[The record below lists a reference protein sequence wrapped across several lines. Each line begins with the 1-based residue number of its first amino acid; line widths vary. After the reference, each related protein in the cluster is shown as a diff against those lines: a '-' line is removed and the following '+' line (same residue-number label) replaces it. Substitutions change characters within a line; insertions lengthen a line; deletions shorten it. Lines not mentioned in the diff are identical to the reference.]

1 MKIYPDIYSG
11 YPQNISNKK
20 KKKGKLYVIKMK
32 TICSSKNT
40 IKKSKVQPTDW
51 EYIFESSYF
60 TCISNIWKLLG

>member
-20 KKKGKLYVIKMK
+20 KKKKKGKLYVIKMT

-40 IKKSKVQPTDW
+40 IKKVKKTIHRMG
-51 EYIFESSYF
+51 E
-60 TCISNIWKLLG
+60 NIWT